1 MAVSLI
7 HNTSTAILSCCHG
20 RPCFEIQFGSS
31 DKGSSQSNIMES
43 PVGRK
48 SPQVLWNNT
57 PKALKFFKIL
67 DRHPNYTHSSSSF
80 DHIIDI
86 AGRMRDYKTLWSLVA
101 QLCSR
106 RLSLGLKAFHGCPQ
120 DSNSFNTILDVL
132 CTSNLV
138 EKAYNLF
145 KALRARFKVDIRTPK
160 ALEVLEEMVKK
171 GLKPNLSS
179 YNIMLK
185 GYLRD
190 GQIKEAWE
198 FFFEIK
204 KRKCEIIVVTNTT
217 LKFFDVMVG
226 EGVLP
231 PITTYKVLCK
241 KDSVENAVVVF
252 EEMVKKD
259 YVMNLITYIMLIRG
273 LCHAGEMEKTLEF
286 MDSMMDDELESNKP
300 DDLLV
305 ARKLLIEMVG
315 RGFSPRRLIF
325 SCTSKTF
332 IDQTN
337 KTNISLRIL
346 LIFSSS
352 ILYKNCIFFLI
363 PYFL

>member
-20 RPCFEIQFGSS
+20 RPCSKIQFGSS

-43 PVGRK
+43 PIGRK

-86 AGRMRDYKTLWSLVA
+86 AGRMRDYKTLWSL
-101 QLCSR
+101 
-106 RLSLGLKAFHGCPQ
+106 HGCPR

-132 CTSNLV
+132 YTSNLS

-198 FFFEIK
+198 FFLEIK

-217 LKFFDVMVG
+217 LKIFDVMVG

-273 LCHAGEMEKTLEF
+273 LCHAGEMEKMLEF
-286 MDSMMDDELESNKP
+286 MDSMMDDELDVNYLPNLVTYNVLIGAIFVRKKP

-305 ARKLLIEMVG
+305 ARKLLTEMVG
-315 RGFSPRRLIF
+315 RGFSPRRLTF
-325 SCTSKTF
+325 NRVLYGYLLTSNQGFAKE
-332 IDQTN
+332 I
-337 KTNISLRIL
+337 LRL
-346 LIFSSS
+346 QSKCGHLPHKFR
-352 ILYKNCIFFLI
+352 
-363 PYFL
+363 